1 VIIIKMTDT
10 ERPSAGVA
18 RVEIPS
24 RFGPALR
31 SAMEDMTNEI
41 GGRLEGIHQYEKE
54 DALTE
59 AAAAAN
65 PLRAA
70 VNAVVP
76 EGHIDHEQ
84 PTARFYQQDAL
95 AALRP
100 LREAIT
106 QVIPEGHPDY
116 E

>member
-1 VIIIKMTDT
+1 MIHISIIDT
-10 ERPSAGVA
+10 ESPSPFYHG
-18 RVEIPS
+18 VEIPS
-24 RFGPALR
+24 QFGPALR
-31 SAMEDMTNEI
+31 SAMEDICNEI

-59 AAAAAN
+59 AAIATNA
-65 PLRAA
+65 LRAA
-70 VNAVVP
+70 VNQVVP
-76 EGHIDHEQ
+76 VGHEDYEQ

-95 AALRP
+95 EALRP

-106 QVIPEGHPDY
+106 TVIPEGHPDY

>member
-1 VIIIKMTDT
+1 MILIVIDDT
-10 ERPSAGVA
+10 ESGRVA
-18 RVEIPS
+18 QVKIPS
-24 RFGPALR
+24 QFGPALR

-59 AAAAAN
+59 AAIAAN
-65 PLRAA
+65 ALRAGVNQVVA
-70 VNAVVP
+70 V
-76 EGHIDHEQ
+76 GHEDHDT

-95 AALRP
+95 EALRP
-100 LREAIT
+100 LRDAVNRVVPEA
-106 QVIPEGHPDY
+106 HPHY

>member
-1 VIIIKMTDT
+1 MIHISIIDT
-10 ERPSAGVA
+10 ESPSPVYHN
-18 RVEIPS
+18 VEIPS

-41 GGRLEGIHQYEKE
+41 GGRLEGIHQYERE

-59 AAAAAN
+59 AAAATN

-70 VNAVVP
+70 VNAVIPV
-76 EGHIDHEQ
+76 GHEDHEQ
-84 PTARFYQQDAL
+84 PTARFYQQDAME
-95 AALRP
+95 ALRP
-100 LREAIT
+100 LSAAVNR
-106 QVIPEGHPDY
+106 VIPEGHPNY

>member
-1 VIIIKMTDT
+1 MIDT

-24 RFGPALR
+24 IFGPALR
-31 SAMEDMTNEI
+31 SAMEDITNEI
-41 GGRLEGIHQYEKE
+41 GGRLEGIHKYEKE

-59 AAAAAN
+59 AAIATNA
-65 PLRAA
+65 LRAA
-70 VNAVVP
+70 VNQVVP
-76 EGHIDHEQ
+76 VGHEDHEQ

-95 AALRP
+95 EALRP
-100 LREAIT
+100 LSAAVNS
-106 QVIPEGHPDY
+106 VIPEAHPHY